1 MLVAMAFVEITQ
13 SHTTFDAF
21 SLLLQMA
28 PAYLAA
34 FHEVLLPLDGN
45 FR

>member
-1 MLVAMAFVEITQ
+1 MLVAMTFVEITQ

-21 SLLLQMA
+21 SLLLQMV

-34 FHEVLLPLDGN
+34 FHEALLPLDGSA
-45 FR
+45 R